1 MSVMNQGKKEMA
13 MRREQGTKRSKLH
26 RKQIGA
32 GMLLTG
38 IVMAMNVCEAVEAET
53 VNTGILNVA
62 ETTTLSDVETTASN
76 MSEYIVVN
84 ENPAT
89 QPVPGGPAKA
99 EGDGSIAI
107 GDAAEAVSISYGMP
121 SIALGDKAKA
131 LSNGEM
137 AIGAH
142 AGVKAE
148 NQELSILMGY
158 HAGEKSVAKIDSET
172 GKVGENIFI
181 GAYTGQKV
189 EGNQNNA
196 LGNGA
201 ASHVVGN
208 QNVAIGDSSLLL
220 VERNTKAM
228 SYNTAIGNSS
238 GRLSSGSGNAFI
250 GYRSGWQLA
259 GDDNVAIGGESGFGS
274 QGDGN
279 VAVGAASGKY
289 VRSWD
294 ISEDE
299 KYGGD
304 NTAIGYESGN
314 NVAGMLNTTLGAY
327 SGKNITGLAN
337 VTIGADTGY
346 GMKGISNVIIGTDAG
361 VELNDDGSVNESGKP
376 VVGSNNLIL
385 GTQAGRS
392 LVGSDNIVMGTEAG
406 ANLNATDSIII
417 GKGSTVV
424 ADVVTTNTSD
434 ANAMSDDESNT
445 SADNAS
451 GHSKKD
457 VVALGNEITVTADN
471 SVFLGKQAAY
481 VTATMESKTADKE
494 TAANSEMVTAGATTE
509 KTISALSRTA
519 GIEADVPYTKATI
532 GGTEYS
538 FAGGDQVVGV
548 VSIGSVTETR
558 RLQNVAP
565 GFIGANST
573 DAINGSQLYAV
584 MKAPVY
590 IYSGGERIVT
600 EKETSYTQ
608 GKKISGD
615 TFTSGN
621 MRFDFGDGLIATP
634 VTDEQNHEVIY
645 VSLDKKTLANDER
658 FKGPKG
664 EKGDKGDTGDTG
676 AQGPK
681 GDKGEQGIP
690 GNDGAP
696 GKDGATGQQGPKG
709 EKGDKGD
716 TGATGAQGPKGDK
729 GDQGIP
735 GNDGAPGK
743 DGAIGPQGPKG
754 DKGDTGDTGAQGPK
768 GEKGDQGIPGN
779 DGAPGKDGRDG
790 KDGKDGHDGKDG
802 VDGKPGS
809 GNSTFLTNDNTPIR
823 KVGDAIY
830 KLEDLSDDGLPK
842 ADAKPVS
849 RTMIGKKGA
858 TTQVLT
864 DIDGK
869 VSTPIT
875 VTNVADGALNAGST
889 DAVNG
894 RQLYA
899 VKEDVEKNAS
909 SIEDIYGKLGHVD
922 RDIHDL
928 RQESRKGDAMNA
940 ALAALTPMA
949 YNPSEPTQIMA
960 GVGSYRGEQA
970 AALGVAHYVSGRMV
984 VKGGIAYAG
993 DNHLMAN
1000 MGITWQVGSGY
1011 VNNRTSVN
1019 ASDDTTVAALNTR
1032 VDSLEKVVDK
1042 QNSIIQ
1048 QQTATMDAQQ
1058 QRIEQQQAQIEKL
1071 MAMLLHS

>member
-107 GDAAEAVSISYGMP
+107 GDAAEAVSTSYGMP

-259 GDDNVAIGGESGFGS
+259 GDDNVAIGGESGFRS

-279 VAVGAASGKY
+279 VAVGTASGKY
-289 VRSWD
+289 VSSWD

-304 NTAIGYESGN
+304 NTAVGYESGN

-337 VTIGADTGY
+337 ITIGADTGY

-481 VTATMESKTADKE
+481 VTATTESKTADKE
-494 TAANSEMVTAGATTE
+494 IVANSEMVTAGATTE

-519 GIEADVPYTKATI
+519 GIEGDIPYTKATF

-584 MKAPVY
+584 MNAPVY

-608 GKKISGD
+608 GNKVSGD

-621 MRFDFGDGLIATP
+621 MRLDFGDGLIATP

-664 EKGDKGDTGDTG
+664 EKGDKGDTG
-676 AQGPK
+676 
-681 GDKGEQGIP
+681 
-690 GNDGAP
+690 
-696 GKDGATGQQGPKG
+696 
-709 EKGDKGD
+709 
-716 TGATGAQGPKGDK
+716 ATGAQGPKGDK

-743 DGAIGPQGPKG
+743 DGATGPQGPKGEKG

-768 GEKGDQGIPGN
+768 GDKGEQGIPGN

-809 GNSTFLTNDNTPIR
+809 GNNTFLTDDNTPIR

-842 ADAKPVS
+842 DDAKPVS